1 MNDAVQHQEN
11 ELTYLQRAELARLA
25 ATILR
30 RRAQLLEVG
39 GHDQVVDDIL
49 TLATQTGA
57 SHRQAAGVFLDEL
70 DGLIAQAR
78 RLDRLEREEHRQR
91 VERHGPQAG
100 RLLRELGAAKG
111 RIECLTGKLRHVD
124 VQYEKRVEHLRKS
137 GLTPAQIASVFG
149 DVPTPEQVKA
159 ELSEQIA
166 AEKER
171 LVSAERELEAL
182 SGALARGR
190 DHNPAAA
197 A

>member
-70 DGLIAQAR
+70 DGLIAEAR

-100 RLLRELGAAKG
+100 KLLREAGDA
-111 RIECLTGKLRHVD
+111 RRSIERLTEKLQNCESRYDVRVERLRQAGLTG
-124 VQYEKRVEHLRKS
+124 
-137 GLTPAQIASVFG
+137 AQITAVIG
-149 DVPTPEQVKA
+149 EVKTPDQEKVEIRQKIAVEQ
-159 ELSEQIA
+159 
-166 AEKER
+166 ER
-171 LVSAERELEAL
+171 LTTAERELAAL